1 MAVLS
6 ILGRHLWPKGEW
18 TLRARVVVALV
29 LLVLAKVANVYVPLL
44 YKQAVDALGTAQAQ
58 AMAVPV
64 VLILAYGAARVLAQA
79 FGEVRD
85 AVFAPVAQRAIRNLA
100 LEVFGHLHAL
110 SLRFHLERQT
120 GGLSRVI
127 ERGTQGMEFLIRFT
141 TFNILP
147 TLLEIVLVGAILW
160 RLYDWRFTVVT
171 LGVIAA
177 YIVFTVTLSEWR
189 IKFVRRMNDADTE
202 ANAKAIDSLLNYETV
217 KYFGNEAHEARRYDV
232 GRRRYELAAIRSSRT
247 LSLLNI
253 GQGGIIA
260 VGLALIMVMAGQGV
274 VDHTMTVGDF
284 VAVNAFLLQLYAP
297 LNMLGFAY
305 REIRSAL
312 VSMEQMFGL
321 LDVSE
326 EVADRPGA
334 PALQVSGGEIVFD
347 HVDFHY
353 DKARPILHD
362 VSFRVAP
369 GDTVAIVGS
378 SGAGKST
385 VSRILFR
392 FYDVAAGHVRIDGQD
407 IRDVSQASLRAAI
420 GVVPQDTVLFNDTIY
435 YNIAYGRPDASREEV
450 EQAARLARIHDFITG
465 LPAGYESTVGERGLK
480 LSGGEKQRVAIARTI
495 LKNPRILL
503 FDEATSALDTRTEQ
517 EIQRSLEE
525 VSRGRTTVVIAHRL
539 STIIHAD
546 EIVVLD
552 RGRVAERGRHAE
564 LLARKRPLRRH
575 VASPAGG
582 RRRGCGQGRDQGR
595 GASVLPRGRPP
606 PCRRVAAAR
615 PVPGELCCRSSPL
628 ARRSACKWVWRCRWC
643 RWPWSAK
650 ARTSSPSVSCRPPGR
665 SACWPSAR
673 ASRTWPRASVPRPAS
688 SLPSAWGR

>member
-1 MAVLS
+1 MSPPGNDRPPAIGLGRSWAVLA

-18 TLRARVVVALV
+18 RLRTRVLVALA
-29 LLVLAKVANVYVPLL
+29 LLVLAKVANVYVPIL
-44 YKQAVDALGTAQAQ
+44 YKHAVDALGTPQGQVA
-58 AMAVPV
+58 AVPV
-64 VLILAYGAARVLAQA
+64 ALILAYGVARVLAQA
-79 FGEVRD
+79 FGEIRD
-85 AVFAPVAQRAIRNLA
+85 AIFAPVGQRAIRNLA
-100 LEVFGHLHAL
+100 LQVFGHLHGL
-110 SLRFHLERQT
+110 SLRYHLERQT

-147 TLLEIVLVGAILW
+147 TLLEIAMVGAILW
-160 RLYDWRFTVVT
+160 RLYDWRFTAVT
-171 LGVIAA
+171 LGVIAG
-177 YIVFTVTLSEWR
+177 YIVFTVMLSEWR
-189 IKFVRRMNDADTE
+189 IQFVRRMNDADTE

-217 KYFGNEAHEARRYDV
+217 KYFGNELHEARRYDV
-232 GRRRYELAAIRSSRT
+232 GRRRYETAAIRSSRT

-253 GQGGIIA
+253 GQGVIIA
-260 VGLALIMVMAGQGV
+260 IGLAAVMVMAGNGV
-274 VDHTMTVGDF
+274 VEHTMTVGDF

-305 REIRSAL
+305 REIRGAL
-312 VSMEQMFGL
+312 VNMEKMFGL
-321 LDVSE
+321 LDVPPE
-326 EVADRPGA
+326 IADKPDA
-334 PALQVSGGEIVFD
+334 PALEVAGGEIVFD

-353 DKARPILHD
+353 EKARPILHD

-392 FYDVAAGHVRIDGQD
+392 FYDVAAGRVLIDGQD
-407 IRDVSQASLRAAI
+407 IREVRQASLRAAI

-435 YNIAYGRPDASREEV
+435 YNIAYGRPDATREEV
-450 EQAARLARIHDFITG
+450 EQAARLARIHDFIMA
-465 LPAGYESTVGERGLK
+465 LPQGYDSTVGERGLK

-525 VSRGRTTVVIAHRL
+525 VSRGRTTLVIAHRL

-552 RGRVAERGRHAE
+552 RGRVVERGRHGE
-564 LLARKRPLRRH
+564 LLARDGLYADMWRRQQEAAAEAERKVEAETDERPSFRAEGHL
-575 VASPAGG
+575 
-582 RRRGCGQGRDQGR
+582 
-595 GASVLPRGRPP
+595 
-606 PCRRVAAAR
+606 RVA
-615 PVPGELCCRSSPL
+615 E
-628 ARRSACKWVWRCRWC
+628 
-643 RWPWSAK
+643 
-650 ARTSSPSVSCRPPGR
+650 
-665 SACWPSAR
+665 
-673 ASRTWPRASVPRPAS
+673 
-688 SLPSAWGR
+688 